1 MQVRYLLFLFFMAF
15 STSCFAQEKTQ
26 SEIVNVTKINFL
38 NPGISYEKPVGK
50 FQSLVGQAFLS
61 TTFSFG
67 YSSGLSELYG
77 GSSGFQ
83 SDISFDPA
91 LSLQYR
97 FYYNYEKRQKKGK
110 RTEMNSLNYFSP
122 TLMTVFSKARISS
135 SHYMETNRRAMNTV
149 GVVWG
154 FQRNYRKRFSLD
166 LNLGLGYLFTT
177 ARVPD
182 NTGQAVRENV
192 GEFTTLGQLT
202 LGFWLNKR

>member
-15 STSCFAQEKTQ
+15 STSCFAQDKTQ
-26 SEIVNVTKINFL
+26 TQIVNVTKINFL
-38 NPGISYEKPVGK
+38 NPGLSYEKQVDK
-50 FQSLVGQAFLS
+50 FQSLVGQAYLS
-61 TTFSFG
+61 TSFSLSG
-67 YSSGLSELYG
+67 SSSGTQ
-77 GSSGFQ
+77 SS
-83 SDISFDPA
+83 ISFDPA

-97 FYYNYEKRQKKGK
+97 FYYNYERRQKKGK

-122 TLMTVFSKARISS
+122 TIQTIFSKQRISS
-135 SHYMETNRRAMNTV
+135 SHFMEINRRACNTV

-166 LNLGLGYLFTT
+166 LNLGLGYLFST
-177 ARVPD
+177 ATVLD
-182 NTGQAVRENV
+182 NTGQTVRENV

>member
-26 SEIVNVTKINFL
+26 SELVNVTKINFL

-50 FQSLVGQAFLS
+50 FQSLVGQAYLS
-61 TTFSFG
+61 TSFSLSG
-67 YSSGLSELYG
+67 SSSGTQ
-77 GSSGFQ
+77 SS
-83 SDISFDPA
+83 ISFDPA

-97 FYYNYEKRQKKGK
+97 FYYNYERRQKKGK

-122 TLMTVFSKARISS
+122 TIQTIFSKQRISS
-135 SHYMETNRRAMNTV
+135 SHFMEINRRACNTV

-177 ARVPD
+177 ARVQD
-182 NTGQAVRENV
+182 NTGQIVRENV